1 MAKFTCDCDQNP
13 FKLTSNIQVDFTPTA
28 SIVTNNKTNITDIN
42 MEYTNALKRDRWV
55 LVMGEY
61 SSEGIWEK
69 DGCEG
74 AVENLPVSKN
84 LQQRLYNWNL
94 KYDTI
99 QWAYD
104 EPEVAPDEPPDW
116 REFSAQGLALAK
128 EVKAALPDWTVMY
141 SDEEKYVVS
150 KSNGMTEKMAAKYYR
165 YEITG

>member
-1 MAKFTCDCDQNP
+1 
-13 FKLTSNIQVDFTPTA
+13 
-28 SIVTNNKTNITDIN
+28 

-55 LVMGEY
+55 LVMGEFG
-61 SSEGIWEK
+61 SEGIWEK

-74 AVENLPVSKN
+74 AVENLPVSKD

-94 KYDTI
+94 KYDAI
-99 QWAYD
+99 QWAHD
-104 EPEVAPDEPPDW
+104 EPEVEPDEPPDW

-141 SDEEKYVVS
+141 FDEEKSADRHSSGGY
-150 KSNGMTEKMAAKYYR
+150 GEKPTKYYR